1 MPPLRWSQFPLLR
14 PLVAFVAGMCVALC
28 GLDWWGGLAVGVVA
42 LAGFLHYWWRKPAR
56 LPGLRDMLWIPA
68 LFAGGGWMCMGLSEL
83 GLPRSVPVADA
94 VLVRVTEAPVPRN
107 KSVKLITDVLAL
119 HTAQGWQPCSGG
131 AMVHLKRGSDAAA
144 LHYGDELLI
153 RAAPEKVPPPRN
165 PGEFDYATWLRHK
178 GIAMRIMADDAHW
191 QRTQQGGG
199 FAVKAAALELR
210 SWFAHTLQQA
220 GLSGDRLAVAQAL
233 LLGNDDEIDPGLL
246 RAYSASGT
254 LHVLSV
260 SGMHVA
266 LLFTALSWLLAP
278 LLRLRGG
285 RYWLAAV
292 MLTALWGY
300 ALLTGASPS
309 VLRAVTMLSFVVAG
323 KPFQRHGHILNMLAA
338 AALVLLVIEPQ
349 LLTDIGFQL
358 SFLAVGGIVVLQPV
372 FEQQWQPQSRMLRW
386 TWSLISVTLVA
397 QLVTFPL
404 GLYYFGQFPLY
415 FLLSNLVVIPIS
427 TLVMYGGLLLL
438 AVSPLGKAEEWIAMP
453 LNWLLDVLNG
463 AVRYTEFLPAAVL
476 YTSRWSLWQLTL
488 LYSLLATAVCWL
500 WLQRPRLLT
509 VSAAATVLLLTTIAA
524 GDIAHRQTRKITI
537 YSLPGSTAIGTQQGS
552 THLLFTDSTFALKP
566 SLSDFHIIP
575 GWRQNG
581 LSPVAP
587 TLLTHTLNLRHPLAA
602 ANGNWIYTQEKL
614 ILRVPRKLH
623 WKAIHAHCDIL
634 LLTQNTGTRLDSLLK
649 RTTPF
654 LVVADGSNSDKK
666 IAKWKTICAQYKTV
680 FWDAKHDGALVW
692 EWKE

>member
-1 MPPLRWSQFPLLR
+1 MLPLRWSQFPLLR
-14 PLVAFVAGMCVALC
+14 PLISFVAGMCAALC
-28 GLDWWGGLAVGVVA
+28 GLSWWGGLSVGMIA
-42 LAGFLHYWWRKPAR
+42 LAGFLLYWQRPAR
-56 LPGLRDMLWIPA
+56 LPGLRDMLWIPM

-83 GLPRSVPVADA
+83 ALPRNVLAGDA
-94 VLVRVTEAPVPRN
+94 VLVRITEAPVQRQ
-107 KSVKLITDVLAL
+107 KSVKLIADVLAV
-119 HTAQGWQPCSGG
+119 HTAQGWQPYRGG
-131 AMVHLKRGSDAAA
+131 ALVHLKRGNEAAA
-144 LHYGDELLI
+144 LHYGDELLV

-165 PGEFDYATWLRHK
+165 PGEFDYAAWLRQR
-178 GIAMRIMADDAHW
+178 GIGMRLMADNAHW
-191 QRTQQGGG
+191 QRLSQNGG
-199 FAVKAAALELR
+199 FALKATALELR
-210 SWFAHTLQQA
+210 QWFANTLQQA
-220 GLSGDRLAVAQAL
+220 GLSGDRLTVAQAL

-278 LLRLRGG
+278 LLRLGGG
-285 RYWLAAV
+285 RYWQAAV
-292 MLTALWGY
+292 LLAALWGY
-300 ALLTGASPS
+300 AMLTGASPS

-372 FEQQWQPQSRMLRW
+372 FQQQWQPQSRAMRW

-415 FLLSNLVVIPIS
+415 FLLSNLVVIPVS

-438 AVSPLGKAEEWIAMP
+438 AVSPLGKTDTWVAVP
-453 LNWLLDVLNG
+453 VSWLLDLLNG

-488 LYSLLATAVCWL
+488 LYTLLATAVSWL

-509 VSAAATVLLLTTIAA
+509 ISAAATVLLLVTIAA
-524 GDIAHRQTRKITI
+524 SDLRQQQTRKLTI
-537 YSLPGSTAIGTQQGS
+537 YSLPGSTAIGTQQGLH
-552 THLLFTDSTFALKP
+552 HLLFTDSAFLRQP

-575 GWRQNG
+575 GWRQTG
-581 LSPVAP
+581 LTPVAP
-587 TLLTHTLNLRHPLAA
+587 TLLTHTLHIRHPLAA
-602 ANGNWIYTQEKL
+602 AQGNWIQTQGKL
-614 ILRVPRKLH
+614 ILRVPRKMRWKELH
-623 WKAIHAHCDIL
+623 THCDIL
-634 LLTQNTGTRLDSLLK
+634 LLTQNTGSRLDSLLK

-654 LVVADGSNSDKK
+654 LVVADGTNSDKK
-666 IAKWKTICAQYKTV
+666 IAKWKTICAQHKTV
-680 FWDAKHDGALVW
+680 FWNAKHDGALVW
-692 EWKE
+692 EWKDE